1 MALKRLDEEFEL
13 KAGTQLLPYMKR
25 LLPSLEGR
33 FQDLESTAKSLEGF
47 LGDIRA
53 VALMRMNEILIPA
66 TADIIA
72 VTKLGFLLAPI
83 EGLVTLAPGD
93 MSFQI
98 EMGAQQ
104 VTFTPSPY
112 LIIEHSPDDYAIARL
127 ISYEQ
132 KLGILAVT
140 ITALH
145 GNAGPWDDWMVSS
158 TPGMADSTKLY
169 HDEVGPWRDEVA
181 ANTSEVRVLHQE
193 ILDAAQAL
201 EDAGLD
207 LYAYIRRDGT
217 TDFTGPQKALAP
229 PTNSNDLTLPTTAW
243 TRARIIEYTGASV
256 KRAGDSMTGALTLS
270 GPPAAPLH
278 AASKAYVDS
287 ILGGAGGIVTIKT
300 VNPTLQLQSTD
311 TAQHRAIE
319 ALGPQGLRKWALDLA
334 DASAESGGD
343 AGSNFILLRYADSGV
358 LLDAPLTIARASGA
372 MAVKALTYNGAFSG
386 TGDANLIGDI
396 SIYRV
401 ANPSTGALF
410 LNQAK
415 SAYHQFDGSNHS
427 LAGGGLNVS
436 GNINGQHISSYSL
449 NTNGY
454 PATVGDLTSHGNV
467 SVDGTITTQGLTLV
481 GAGSNQIQLT
491 DQDWGPMYIHHNND
505 LIGFLSNGG
514 GWVMY
519 TTNAGHVWT
528 PQYGW
533 IHDYVNNTAS
543 NYAWDAANY
552 RYNQVVS
559 TVRWVYVGD
568 IGIGASP
575 NITEPYGGSAVTGWA
590 SSRGGYLD
598 AFRFRQFQIMIGGGW
613 YASGYA

>member
-13 KAGTQLLPYMKR
+13 KPGTQLLPYMKR

-53 VALMRMNEILIPA
+53 AALIRMNEILIPA

-83 EGLVTLAPGD
+83 DGLVLLSLGD
-93 MSFQI
+93 ISFQI

-181 ANTSEVRVLHQE
+181 ANTSEVRILHQE

-207 LYAYIRRDGT
+207 LYNYIRRDGT
-217 TDFTGPQKALAP
+217 VDFTGPQRALAP
-229 PTNSNDLTLPTTAW
+229 PVNSNDLTLPTTAW
-243 TRARIIEYTGASV
+243 TRARIIDYTATVV
-256 KRAGDSMTGALTLS
+256 KRSGDTMTGALTLA

-278 AASKAYVDS
+278 AASKAYVDAV
-287 ILGGAGGIVTIKT
+287 LGSGGTVTIKT

-311 TAQHRAIE
+311 TGQHRAIE
-319 ALGPQGLRKWALDLA
+319 AIGPQGLRKWALDLA
-334 DASAESGGD
+334 DASLESGGN
-343 AGSNFILLRYADSGV
+343 AGSNFMLLRYADSGT
-358 LLDAPLTIARASGA
+358 LIDAPLTIARASGA
-372 MAVKALTYNGAFSG
+372 MTVKALSYNGVFSG
-386 TGDANLIGDI
+386 VGDADLIGDI
-396 SIYRV
+396 SIHRA

-410 LNQAK
+410 FNQAK
-415 SAYHQFDGSNHS
+415 SAYHQFDGSKH
-427 LAGGGLNVS
+427 LLVGGWLDVS
-436 GNINGQHISSYSL
+436 GDVNVQHLSSYSL

-454 PATVGDLTSHGNV
+454 PATVGDLISHGDV

-481 GAGSNQIQLT
+481 GAGSNMIKLT

-505 LIGFLSNGG
+505 LIGFLSNSA

-552 RYNQVVS
+552 RYNQLVS
-559 TVRWVYVGD
+559 TVRWVHVGD

-575 NITEPYGGSAVTGWA
+575 NIIEPYGGSAVTGWA

-598 AFRFRQFQIMIGGGW
+598 SFRFRQFQIMIAGGW